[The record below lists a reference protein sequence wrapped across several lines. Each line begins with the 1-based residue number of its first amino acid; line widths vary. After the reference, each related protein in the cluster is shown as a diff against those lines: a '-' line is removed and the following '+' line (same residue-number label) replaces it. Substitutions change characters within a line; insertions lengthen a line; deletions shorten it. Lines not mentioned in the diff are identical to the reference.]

1 MQKAEILSGP
11 PEKGASSPAPAT
23 ASKPENQPPK
33 PENPARHLTG
43 ELEELMVSGT
53 FNWFAPLLFVHN
65 GQLMLMNLSAPT
77 LLTL

>member
-11 PEKGASSPAPAT
+11 PEKGASAPAPAT

-43 ELEELMVSGT
+43 ELEELMVSGR
-53 FNWFAPLLFVHN
+53 FNMSPPLLFSHHST
-65 GQLMLMNLSAPT
+65 QMLINLPALT